1 MAGALGDAVWM
12 CGMER
17 NADVVLM
24 ECFAPLFVNVSQLTG
39 TGRSMQ
45 WESDLIGY
53 DALNSYGS
61 PSYHVETMFAQNCG
75 ADILPVKAEGIPVIE
90 QTPPPGRRGGTPP
103 ARRVSALYYSATRDA
118 KNGVIYLKIVNVDG
132 RAQRFNVQFN
142 DATKINSKAEAVVL
156 SANSPTD
163 TNLINDPNKL
173 VPHTETVRGLSANF
187 TREFPP
193 YSVTVLKLKTK

>member
-1 MAGALGDAVWM
+1 
-12 CGMER
+12 MER
-17 NADVVLM
+17 NADVIAM

-39 TGRSMQ
+39 NGRSMQ

-61 PSYHVETMFAQNCG
+61 PSYYVETMFAQNCG
-75 ADILPVKAEGIPVIE
+75 TDILPVKAEGIPVIE

-103 ARRVSALYYSATRDA
+103 PRRVSAIYYSATRDA
-118 KNGVIYLKIVNVDG
+118 KSGVIYLKIVNVDG
-132 RAQRFNVQFN
+132 RSQRVEVRFN

-156 SANSPTD
+156 SASSPTD
-163 TNLINDPNKL
+163 TNLINEPNKL
-173 VPHTETVRGLSANF
+173 VPRTETVRGLSTNF